1 MGQSSVLI
9 VCDNFLP
16 KYVWSRDDT
25 AKTNAE
31 LEVVKI
37 VLDLNF
43 RLSCLSLKTVCY
55 DKNVTEKYC
64 NFHLLYSTA

>member
-37 VLDLNF
+37 VSRSEF
-43 RLSCLSLKTVCY
+43 
-55 DKNVTEKYC
+55 
-64 NFHLLYSTA
+64 